1 MNIDKIAVGKNPPED
16 VNVIIE
22 IPAGVSPVKY
32 EVDKDSGALIVDR
45 FIHTPMHYPVNY
57 GFVPHTLSDDGDPI
71 DACVLTPEPIVHGC
85 VIAARPIGVL
95 MMEDE
100 SGQDEKLLCVPVD
113 KLHPLYKDVE
123 STSDLQ
129 PIILDQIAHF
139 FEHYKDLESGKW
151 VKVVGWEGPEKA
163 AEMIQ
168 AAMDRAAK

>member
-71 DACVLTPEPIVHGC
+71 DACVLTHVPIVHGC

-95 MMEDE
+95 ML
-100 SGQDEKLLCVPVD
+100 SLI
-113 KLHPLYKDVE
+113 H
-123 STSDLQ
+123 
-129 PIILDQIAHF
+129 I
-139 FEHYKDLESGKW
+139 
-151 VKVVGWEGPEKA
+151 
-163 AEMIQ
+163 
-168 AAMDRAAK
+168 